1 MIAALFGPNIPGTL
15 WITMWWAFF
24 IVVGMGIALAVYAAI
39 EMKKLEDKSE

>member
-1 MIAALFGPNIPGTL
+1 MIAALFGAHVAGTL

-24 IVVGMGIALAVYAAI
+24 IVVAMGIALGVYAAR